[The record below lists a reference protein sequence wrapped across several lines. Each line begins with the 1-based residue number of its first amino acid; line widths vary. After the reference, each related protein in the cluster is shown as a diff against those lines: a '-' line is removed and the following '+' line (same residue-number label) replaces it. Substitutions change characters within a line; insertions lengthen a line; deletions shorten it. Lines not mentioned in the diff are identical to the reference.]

1 MWKCQKC
8 GEEIEDTFDACW
20 NCGTG
25 RDGAPPQT
33 PSELDEVKGEVP
45 SQTVRRERVRSGDV
59 TTVVMS
65 RYRDGYLVARV
76 TTGIG
81 QTVKLIGIGLAVI
94 IFLWALFAATQ
105 GGDLKW
111 GLAGM
116 LLAVIVGV
124 PFYVLGILVSAHG
137 QVLKASL
144 DTSVHT
150 SPFLKK
156 EQMAKIMSLQCD
168 RTGR

>member
-8 GEEIEDTFDACW
+8 GEEIENTFDSCW

-25 RDGAPPQT
+25 RDGAPPKKF
-33 PSELDEVKGEVP
+33 SEFDEVKREDAL
-45 SQTVRRERVRSGDV
+45 QAVRRERIHPGDV
-59 TTVVMS
+59 TAVVMS
-65 RYRDGYLVARV
+65 RYRDAYLVAKV
-76 TTGIG
+76 TAGVG
-81 QTVKLIGIGLAVI
+81 QIVKLIGVGLAVI
-94 IFLWALFAATQ
+94 IFLWALFAASQ
-105 GGDLKW
+105 GGGDLKY

-116 LLAVIVGV
+116 LFSVIVGV

-150 SPFLKK
+150 SPFLRK
-156 EQMAKIMSLQCD
+156 EQIAKIMSLE
-168 RTGR
+168 